1 MVDTVQHSKF
11 YVPTRRV
18 ARYIL
23 LPGIIPRIREMMH
36 TPFVVLAA
44 LMLDVLAAVALVPLN
59 HPYRTIER
67 EGTFGVM
74 DVLRLAARHIK
85 WDLKHIDQV
94 IVFFGLISAYVTM
107 ICFILTALVHVTFP
121 SAAAM
126 NVSDYLPNLIGNI
139 YTYTATPH
147 PERDVALMLLDRT
160 LGVRGDMPSGSFFG
174 SDIPNMCPGGSVEE
188 QANPNCMKSPF
199 PSAYN
204 SATLALLQFY
214 STAIFMFAVL
224 FLLYLFS
231 TIVIDGAIK
240 GKPIGREMNPFWGPL
255 RLVGA
260 IGLLIPLAPQGL
272 NSAQYIVLYSAKVG
286 SAFAT
291 NAWGYYHGILD
302 TQMGISGR
310 NPSGMSAYRY
320 DMGGSAVIPVSSPLA
335 AKLQAPD
342 VAGVVKFLHL
352 VTSCEYYY
360 EKHRGYVGSRQI
372 QGYFYRTGKEPLPAY
387 VERDSGRTEFI
398 SYEDALKYFDYS
410 AIRIVFGS
418 FDALTPDGP
427 MGGLEPLCGE
437 LVIPV
442 SSVKDPTTGIA
453 KNPGAATAHEMYY
466 NYVLGLFDKT
476 TYPRKLM
483 DGYGRQMMS
492 IHLGS
497 AHSQKCLGA
506 LESQATDNAG
516 NKIGDTVRALTSQ
529 TDRDFP
535 PGSLIEHQS
544 GVIAFPE
551 LGDCSQEP
559 PPSYMLYQQK
569 LFQGIFQVLID
580 SANRELANPGNFAI
594 SNEVLQRGWAAS
606 GTWFQHVARL
616 NGDYVTAVRQ
626 MPYGAKRPKVM
637 DDMRSMVI
645 QSGPRVADPKQFC
658 DLSGSAGK
666 SLPPQDLE
674 LSKALCRID
683 MAMSKDYGDMQFNV
697 DPNAPQDISGINGV
711 MTDKNR
717 SKTNNMVMQL
727 LNTIMGTDFL
737 FALCRNADTHPFTQI
752 VTYGRELMEGTI
764 RNVMTGSA
772 IAGAA
777 GVVSVGN
784 ADMGSSLGLIAGA
797 YSAIGSM
804 MFLAGFMLFYILP
817 LLPFIY
823 FFFGMIAWVKAVFEG
838 LIGAPLWAFA
848 HMKIDGHGFG
858 TAGARQGYL
867 LIFEI
872 ILRPILT
879 VFALIMG
886 LGIFSG
892 SIYMLRETLELVIG
906 VLGRPD
912 LGLLATCKRDPGD
925 LHDIFDVF
933 FFNILYIILV
943 YLIAMSSFKLID
955 SIPNSVMRWFG
966 SSPKDSIAKAS
977 AASDHA
983 GQRFTSQTYVVVA
996 NPLRDLIDKADDQIM
1011 AISKVTTELADQNG
1025 NIKRSV
1031 QSAVGKDRATRI
1043 SEYID
1048 KEIGPI
1054 AKDHASATG
1063 AMKGLENKLKS
1074 AKDPT
1079 EVARIK
1085 QDLEEAKRTAMLLD
1099 PELLYQEVMNPG
1111 STKLKTIAQGSEL
1124 DDLNKRLDNMK
1135 EYIRTVR
1142 PLVWEQLQTQ
1152 TEKSGGVYVSQ
1163 EEVHAAIKAQIKKV
1177 KQSAFKT
1184 K

>member
-1 MVDTVQHSKF
+1 M
-11 YVPTRRV
+11 
-18 ARYIL
+18 ARA
-23 LPGIIPRIREMMH
+23 
-36 TPFVVLAA
+36 PFSALAA
-44 LMLDVLAAVALVPLN
+44 LMLDVLAAAALVPLN
-59 HPYRTIER
+59 HPYRTIASQ
-67 EGTFGVM
+67 GTFGVV

-94 IVFFGLISAYVTM
+94 IVFFGLITAFITM
-107 ICFILTALVHVTFP
+107 VCFVLTAVVHLAFP
-121 SAAAM
+121 PVSAM
-126 NVSDYLPNLIGNI
+126 NVSDYLPNLMGNI
-139 YTYTATPH
+139 YKYTSTPN
-147 PERDVALMLLDRT
+147 PGKDVALMLLDHT
-160 LGVRGDMPSGSFFG
+160 LGIKGDMKSGSFFG
-174 SDIPNMCPGGSVEE
+174 SDIPHMCQGGAVEE
-188 QANPNCMKSPF
+188 KVNPGCIKGAF
-199 PSAYN
+199 PSAFN

-224 FLLYLFS
+224 FFLYLMS
-231 TIVIDGAIK
+231 TIVIDVAIK
-240 GKPIGREMNPFWGPL
+240 GKPVGREMNPFWGPL
-255 RLVGA
+255 RLVA
-260 IGLLIPLAPQGL
+260 ALGLLIPLAPQGL

-302 TQMGISGR
+302 VEMGIEGR
-310 NPSGMSAYRY
+310 NPSGMSPYRY
-320 DMGGSAVIPVSSPLA
+320 DMGGSAMIPISSPLA

-342 VAGVVKFLHL
+342 VAGIVKFLHL

-360 EKHRGYVGSRQI
+360 EKHRGYFGKRQI
-372 QGYFYRTGKEPLPAY
+372 QGYFYRTGKKPLAAY
-387 VERDSGRTEFI
+387 MEQDAGYTDFVP
-398 SYEDALKYFDYS
+398 YEKALEYFDNS

-418 FDALTPDGP
+418 YDALEPQGA

-442 SSVKDPTTGIA
+442 SSIKNKAGKT
-453 KNPGAATAHEMYY
+453 KNPGAAMAHELYY

-483 DGYGRQMMS
+483 DGYARQMMS

-497 AHSQKCLGA
+497 AHSLKCLGA
-506 LESQATDNAG
+506 QKIVLEKDANGAATKTGPEMILRSPDD
-516 NKIGDTVRALTSQ
+516 IELT
-529 TDRDFP
+529 
-535 PGSLIEHQS
+535 
-544 GVIAFPE
+544 E
-551 LGDCSQEP
+551 LGDCNQEP

-580 SANRELANPGNFAI
+580 ASNRELANPDNFGI
-594 SNEVLQRGWAAS
+594 STEMLQRGWAAS
-606 GTWFQHVARL
+606 GAWFQHVARL

-637 DDMRSMVI
+637 DDMRAMVS
-645 QSGPRVADPKQFC
+645 QAGPRIADPKQFC
-658 DLSGSAGK
+658 ELPGSSGK
-666 SLPPQDLE
+666 SLPPDDLE
-674 LSKALCRID
+674 LSKALCRIEIT
-683 MAMSKDYGDMQFNV
+683 MNKDYGDMQFDV

-711 MTDKNR
+711 LTDKNR
-717 SKTNNMVMQL
+717 TKTNNMVMQL
-727 LNTIMGTDFL
+727 INTIMGTDFL

-752 VTYGRELMEGTI
+752 VTYGRELMEGTV

-784 ADMGSSLGLIAGA
+784 ADMGSSLGMISGA
-797 YSAIGSM
+797 YHAVGSM
-804 MFLAGFMLFYILP
+804 MFIAGFMLFYILP

-823 FFFGMIAWVKAVFEG
+823 FFFGMLAWVKAVFEG

-858 TAGARQGYL
+858 TSGARQGYL

-892 SIYMLRETLELVIG
+892 SIYMLRETLELMIG

-912 LGLLATCKRDPGD
+912 LGLLATCKQNPSD

-933 FFNILYIILV
+933 FFNILYILLV
-943 YLIAMSSFKLID
+943 YLVAMSSFKLID
-955 SIPNSVMRWFG
+955 SIPNGVMRWFG
-966 SSPKDSIAKAS
+966 SGPKDSIAKAS

-996 NPLRDLIDKADDQIM
+996 NPIRGLIDKADEQIM
-1011 AISKVTTELADQNG
+1011 AISKVSTELADQGG
-1025 NIKRSV
+1025 NIKKSV
-1031 QSAVGKDRATRI
+1031 QSAFGKDRATRAAEAI
-1043 SEYID
+1043 TKATED
-1048 KEIGPI
+1048 I
-1054 AKDHASATG
+1054 AKTHAQSTKTVAGLKDQLKDTTDPSDMIELKKRIEG
-1063 AMKGLENKLKS
+1063 AERAAKLS
-1074 AKDPT
+1074 
-1079 EVARIK
+1079 
-1085 QDLEEAKRTAMLLD
+1085 D

-1111 STKLKTIAQGSEL
+1111 STDLKNITTSPEELAQLETRLKEL
-1124 DDLNKRLDNMK
+1124 KDH
-1135 EYIRTVR
+1135 IRTVR
-1142 PLVWEQLQTQ
+1142 PVVWEKLQSAA
-1152 TEKSGGVYVSQ
+1152 EAKGGVYVSQ
-1163 EEVHAAIKAQIKKV
+1163 AEVHGAIKAQIMKV
-1177 KQSAFKT
+1177 KKDAFKP